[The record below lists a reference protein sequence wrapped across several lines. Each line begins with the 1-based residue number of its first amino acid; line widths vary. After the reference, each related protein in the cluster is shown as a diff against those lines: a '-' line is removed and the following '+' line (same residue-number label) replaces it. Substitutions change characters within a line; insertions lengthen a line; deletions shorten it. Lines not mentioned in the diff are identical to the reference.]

1 MMGIYAPHVEMPE
14 KCVSCKMPCE
24 LWDYHADRPKDC
36 PLRNVVKMAANLILD
51 RRNLSDPDVAKKCVE
66 MELRAKLAEQ
76 LPEIWELEREDTGW
90 GPFGEVHISATIYFV
105 DNQGGLKDER
115 V

>member
-36 PLRNVVKMAANLILD
+36 PLRNVVKASANIILD
-51 RRNLSDPDVAKKCVE
+51 RRNLSYPDGKEKIVE
-66 MELRAKLAEQ
+66 MELMAKLAEK
-76 LPEIWELEREDTGW
+76 LPEIWELEREETRW
-90 GPFGEVHISATIYFV
+90 GPFGEVHISATIYLV
-105 DNQGGLKDER
+105 DNQGGTR
-115 V
+115 C